1 MNYEIKVAYTSLDE
15 ATGKEKTFKE
25 TYLVANAETIN
36 EAQEIAVN
44 SVAVFALNVRA
55 ISAKESRITECL
67 NAIS

>member
-15 ATGKEKTFKE
+15 ATGKEKTFKD

-44 SVAVFALNVRA
+44 YVAALALNVRS
-55 ISAKESRITECL
+55 ISAKESRIVECL

>member
-1 MNYEIKVAYTSLDE
+1 MNYEIKVSYTSLDE

-44 SVAVFALNVRA
+44 YVAALALNVRS
-55 ISAKESRITECL
+55 ISAKESRIVECL

>member
-1 MNYEIKVAYTSLDE
+1 MNYEIKVSYTSLDE

-44 SVAVFALNVRA
+44 YVAALALNVRS
-55 ISAKESRITECL
+55 ISAKDIRIVECL
-67 NAIS
+67 YAIS

>member
-15 ATGKEKTFKE
+15 ATGREKTFK

-44 SVAVFALNVRA
+44 YVAALALDVRS
-55 ISAKESRITECL
+55 ISAKESRIVECL

>member
-1 MNYEIKVAYTSLDE
+1 MNYEIKVSYSSVDE

-25 TYLVANAETIN
+25 TYLVTNAETIN
-36 EAQEIAVN
+36 EAEAIAVN
-44 SVAVFALNVRA
+44 SVAAFALDVRA

>member
-44 SVAVFALNVRA
+44 YVAALALNVRS
-55 ISAKESRITECL
+55 ISAKESRIVECL

>member
-1 MNYEIKVAYTSLDE
+1 MNYEINVAYSSIDD

-25 TYLVANAETIN
+25 TYLVTNAETID
-36 EAQEIAVN
+36 EAQSIAV
-44 SVAVFALNVRA
+44 SDVAAFGLNARA

>member
-1 MNYEIKVAYTSLDE
+1 MNYEIKVAYSSVDE

-44 SVAVFALNVRA
+44 YVAALALNVRS
-55 ISAKESRITECL
+55 ISAKESRIVECL

>member
-44 SVAVFALNVRA
+44 YVAALALDVRS
-55 ISAKESRITECL
+55 ISAKESRIVECL

>member
-1 MNYEIKVAYTSLDE
+1 MNYEIKVSYSSVDE

-25 TYLVANAETIN
+25 TYLVTNAETIN
-36 EAQEIAVN
+36 EAEAIAVN
-44 SVAVFALNVRA
+44 YVAAFALDVRA

>member
-1 MNYEIKVAYTSLDE
+1 MNYEIKVSYTSIDL

-25 TYLVANAETIN
+25 AYLVTNADTID
-36 EAQEIAVN
+36 EAQSIAVN
-44 SVAVFALNVRA
+44 YVAAFALNVRA